1 MFETTKLPHWLLHNW
16 VLHCIVAEAALCVWL
31 QLGRTLASR
40 VGIRV
45 NQTWID
51 FFKASLSISKS
62 TFQTYWFFLR
72 NIQNIHDFGAIKRSK
87 HCMRSARD
95 RFLYIWP
102 PPHVLGLR
110 FEKVLTV
117 TFLSVIGCT
126 INQHGHC
133 IYIECS
139 TWNDHENIAVDQQP
153 LFWTRATFYLFSVF
167 VSSRFMH
174 LLLRTVVGG
183 TCACMCCQHRE
194 SRFVCICASTCYTID
209 ATWSC
214 LVSIDKMCQR
224 VCTHQFNDVIAQRK
238 PWKWRCV

>member
-117 TFLSVIGCT
+117 TFLCHRLHNKPT
-126 INQHGHC
+126 RPL
-133 IYIECS
+133 YI
-139 TWNDHENIAVDQQP
+139 HRM
-153 LFWTRATFYLFSVF
+153 LYLK
-167 VSSRFMH
+167 R
-174 LLLRTVVGG
+174 
-183 TCACMCCQHRE
+183 
-194 SRFVCICASTCYTID
+194 
-209 ATWSC
+209 
-214 LVSIDKMCQR
+214 
-224 VCTHQFNDVIAQRK
+224 
-238 PWKWRCV
+238 PWKYSCGSTTTLLNTRYFLSIQRLRFQSFYALAAAYCGWGHLRMHVLPA